1 MAKREG
7 GVAVSAAMRPLV
19 DVSRCLAALVF
30 LIGSGLGSG
39 CTLIVLQDIA
49 TTSCEA
55 VGDCAAGQACSE
67 GACAAVNGAATP
79 PPSGTPVGP
88 AGGFVEGPD
97 GVTMEF
103 GEGATDRELRV
114 RIARASSTIVPVGV
128 IERSRFYTIEPA
140 AELVEDA
147 FITIPLDDACP
158 LCAVWLAPEQSDDN
172 EPWIE
177 LPSTVAGGTEVTGEL
192 PVLGVVVTVG
202 EAS

>member
-19 DVSRCLAALVF
+19 DVSRCLAPLLF
-30 LIGSGLGSG
+30 LPGSG
-39 CTLIVLQDIA
+39 CTLIVLQDIG
-49 TTSCEA
+49 TTSCDA
-55 VGDCAAGQACSE
+55 VGDCAAGQSCIE
-67 GACAAVNGAATP
+67 GACADVDGAATAP
-79 PPSGTPVGP
+79 PPGTLVSP
-88 AGGFVEGPD
+88 AGGLVEGPD
-97 GVTMEF
+97 GVIMEF
-103 GEGATDRELRV
+103 GEGTTDRELRV
-114 RIARASSTIVPVGV
+114 RITRASSTIVPVGV
-128 IERSRFYTIEPA
+128 VERSRFYTIEPA

-158 LCAVWLAPEQSDDN
+158 LCAVWIAPEEEQ